1 MIYKLLVNSPS
12 GEQKI
17 EQVYECGSYFDESL
31 VIWDERSDGQLPEAI
46 TLGKMQRIDN
56 QLNVLGDYLPGH
68 LNAVLGVARASKIAE
83 LKGGYVAE
91 VYSPIDHAGNTWG
104 ADPDSRTLLA
114 QVLAVGSVPE
124 GMYWRDHYQTPVA
137 MTYTDLQAL
146 GRAILDRGLM
156 ADQNLMTKT
165 VLANAAAS
173 IEGINAITW

>member
-1 MIYKLLVNSPS
+1 MTAIIVNSPA
-12 GEQKI
+12 GEQLEI
-17 EQVYECGSYFDESL
+17 EIDESGGYFDASL
-31 VIWDERSDGQLPEAI
+31 VVWDERRDGPLPESI
-46 TLGKMQRIDN
+46 TLGKMRRIGN
-56 QLNVLGDYLPGH
+56 QVTVMDDYLPDH
-68 LNAVLGVARASKIAE
+68 LNAILGVARARKIVE

-91 VYSPIDHAGNTWG
+91 VYSPIDHDGNTWG

-165 VLANAAAS
+165 VLANAATS
-173 IEGINAITW
+173 IEEIDAVNW